1 MVYDYSKLQ
10 LEMVAVNLRISKA
23 GIRKITAS
31 AAIIFFTAD
40 CTLSGLEAG
49 ANEVTRSNESI
60 DAYTELES
68 PATTEDSAFISQ
80 FFYDG
85 EVYEYL
91 FSIDNL
97 NETNNFA
104 ASNSTPLGVISTF
117 AGADA
122 VPDSELETN
131 DESLVGAG
139 IVGVCPNEVNQD
151 SLLIHCGD
159 AYLVY
164 GSKSGNPA
172 YIHRI
177 TPSGEEEIRQYIA
190 DDITGEGFQELSVEE
205 WHNEYDQA
213 LVTFSYLPEQYQYYG
228 TVFVKSDSGM
238 PSLTITEQVWYDADA
253 LEVIELTQE
262 YAPDSTPTRC
272 FVFSDKYEDG
282 VPIRNV
288 HSWANYR
295 ASYDTNIDGISAYA
309 IMLSVNGG
317 SKAEYEKILTSMQIA
332 Q

>member
-1 MVYDYSKLQ
+1 MT
-10 LEMVAVNLRISKA
+10 AVNLEVSRTA
-23 GIRKITAS
+23 ARKIAAL
-31 AAIIFFTAD
+31 AAIIFFTAG
-40 CTLSGLEAG
+40 CTFSGSDAD
-49 ANEVTRSNESI
+49 ANEVTGSNESL
-60 DAYTELES
+60 DAYTALES
-68 PATTEDSAFISQ
+68 PAPTEDSAFISQ

-91 FSIDNL
+91 FAIDNL

-122 VPDSELETN
+122 APDSELETN
-131 DESLVGAG
+131 DESLVSAG

-159 AYLVY
+159 TYLVY

-177 TPSGEEEIRQYIA
+177 APSGEEEFRQYIA
-190 DDITGEGFQELSVEE
+190 DDLTGEGYQELSVKE

-213 LVTFSYLPEQYQYYG
+213 LVTFSYLPERYRYYG

-253 LEVIELTQE
+253 LEVIKLTQE
-262 YAPDSTPTRC
+262 YAPDGTPTRC
-272 FVFSDKYEDG
+272 FAFSDEYEDG
-282 VPIRNV
+282 GPIRNV
-288 HSWANYR
+288 HPWANYLS
-295 ASYDTNIDGISAYA
+295 SYDTNLDGISAYA
-309 IMLSVNGG
+309 TMLSVNGE
-317 SKAEYEKILTSMQIA
+317 SKAEYEKILTSIQIA